1 MWIENK
7 RGRVPPMKG
16 ILPHLEMGVDVWMD
30 RESIA
35 IEPWDHSRK
44 GDFERS
50 LLAGRP
56 GRLLVP
62 VSSPDDVDR
71 KLISRLLLKAAMEAL
86 ALRTME
92 VEGWRKELLDM
103 EALDPVRRYVRVGDQ
118 PVNWGYSR
126 RRLYAHDALFREDS
140 EVYEVLHEFD
150 FVYTGDKRLF
160 FFLAIF
166 GEEYAIDMSDPDPAR
181 CVAYLKMQKGVS
193 PLYPQKG

>member
-1 MWIENK
+1 
-7 RGRVPPMKG
+7 MKG
-16 ILPHLEMGVDVWMD
+16 ILPHLEMGVDVWVD

-56 GRLLVP
+56 GKLLVP
-62 VSSPDDVDR
+62 GSSHVDR
-71 KLISRLLLKAAMEAL
+71 KLMSRFLLKAAMEAL
-86 ALRTME
+86 ALRMME

-126 RRLYAHDALFREDS
+126 RRLYAHDALFRKDS
-140 EVYEVLHEFD
+140 YEVLHEFD
-150 FVYTGDKRLF
+150 FVYTGEKRLF

-166 GEEYAIDMSDPDPAR
+166 GEEYAIDISGPDPAS
-181 CVAYLKMQKGVS
+181 CLAYLKMQKGVS